1 MPPLFISIKINGYA
15 LPLTLSFSFT
25 GTKPRGSMEIW
36 VNGNMEGKTLLYDG
50 PIGGVALVLMFILL
64 QEPHRSMY
72 FETSP
77 FFLYHVIAQAP

>member
-1 MPPLFISIKINGYA
+1 
-15 LPLTLSFSFT
+15 
-25 GTKPRGSMEIW
+25 MEIW

-64 QEPHRSMY
+64 QEPHESMY

-77 FFLYHVIAQAP
+77 FFLCHVTAQGP